1 MAKETRNIFQRIVDV
16 MSELDYIQKGDKKVN
31 GQYTFASHDQ
41 VTAAIHPL
49 FVKHGICC
57 IPTVDKSEQLGTR
70 TEVTLR
76 VRFVNI
82 DDSKDWVES
91 NWLGFGID
99 AGDKGPGKAISYAYK
114 YAILKTFCLETGDD
128 PDNNVGV
135 VVGLSKQ
142 QRDVLL
148 KALDGDS
155 AILKRM
161 LDAYKIMDLQDLDPN
176 LFDATLKRINAAQE
190 LKKQQQEQA
199 NG

>member
-1 MAKETRNIFQRIVDV
+1 MAKESIRNIHQRIIDV
-16 MSELDYIQKGDKKVN
+16 MSELDYIQKGDKMVN
-31 GQYTFASHDQ
+31 GQYRFVSHDQ

-57 IPTVDKSEQLGTR
+57 IPTVEKTEQLGTR

-82 DDSKDWVES
+82 DKPDDFVES

-99 AGDKGPGKAISYAYK
+99 GGDKGPGKAISYAYK

-128 PDNNVGV
+128 ADNDAVAV
-135 VVGLSKQ
+135 VRLSRQ
-142 QRDVLL
+142 QAEELV
-148 KALDGDS
+148 KALKGDK
-155 AILKRM
+155 AMLKRM
-161 LDAYKIMDLQDLDPN
+161 LDAYEINDLQDLDPK
-176 LFDATLKRINAAQE
+176 LFDATLKRINASQAA
-190 LKKQQQEQA
+190 KEQA